1 MTPAPAG
8 SAPLRVLVVDDHP
21 INLELARFVLE
32 AAGMVVEQAADGAS
46 ALRVV
51 EHFDPQ
57 VVLMDIQL
65 PDVDGL
71 EVMRRLR
78 QRLSPRTPAFVAFT
92 ALAMTGD
99 EARLLAAGCD
109 GYLSK
114 PIDVSRFAAQVRAYA
129 SGRG

>member
-46 ALRVV
+46 ALQVV

-129 SGRG
+129 PGRG